1 MGPIKPT
8 QNYSLAITHSIHS
21 FSFFHAD
28 QQNKSNCNLPH
39 ESLTPVTW
47 FENVT
52 LPLVSQALCLVKAF
66 YDKYFCFMVKVLLP
80 LLAAKALFV
89 RLRCSLWLLSR
100 AAKIIFETPCTSGD
114 LHKALQAISGQQLGR
129 PSYF

>member
-1 MGPIKPT
+1 MGPIKPI

-66 YDKYFCFMVKVLLP
+66 YDKVLWSRYFYPYSP
-80 LLAAKALFV
+80 LKRSLCASAA
-89 RLRCSLWLLSR
+89 LSGSCGR

-129 PSYF
+129 PSYY